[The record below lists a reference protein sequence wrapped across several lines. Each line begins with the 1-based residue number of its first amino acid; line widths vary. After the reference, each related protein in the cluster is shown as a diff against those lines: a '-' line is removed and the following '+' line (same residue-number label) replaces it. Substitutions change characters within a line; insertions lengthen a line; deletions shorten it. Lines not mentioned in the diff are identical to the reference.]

1 MLELKMDTSKDGFMG
16 LSYCALILITLQSP
30 DGYKR
35 LISDQPACKSR
46 KNFGGNCEKYLL

>member
-30 DGYKR
+30 DGYKC